1 LPTLDFADMTY
12 SGVLA
17 TLLSG
22 LEPSVAIAL
31 ACLPQMRPLF
41 ARKKPAP
48 YGYGS
53 REVNTRSDG
62 ESAIRLRSVDGV
74 HEIRVKKSW
83 DVVSDKQEARE
94 EGTRESSTQGS
105 DV

>member
-1 LPTLDFADMTY
+1 MTY

-53 REVNTRSDG
+53 REINTHSEG

-83 DVVSDKQEARE
+83 DVVSDKQEASE
-94 EGTRESSTQGS
+94 TETGKQSSRGS